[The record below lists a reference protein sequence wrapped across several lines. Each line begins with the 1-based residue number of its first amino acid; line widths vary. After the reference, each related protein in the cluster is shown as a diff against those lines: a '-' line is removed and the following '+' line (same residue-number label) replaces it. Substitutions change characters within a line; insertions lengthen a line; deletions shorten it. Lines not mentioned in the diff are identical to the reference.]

1 MPSPIA
7 SSSEPRM
14 FRNESAGTRSI
25 RPDETAAGAR
35 TSSTRTGA
43 PDSMRCTS
51 SSGVISLASWP
62 IVMRVSPADARRSRL
77 VAAGGTGQD
86 APMPEP
92 STVPAKRSTVADIL
106 PGLALSVLVALLA
119 RAVHNAFPPGVAA
132 AVGEVILAVLLGLLI
147 GNTVGLPTYFA
158 PGIRF
163 SFQTVLRL
171 AIVLL
176 GAAFSVQQVAAIGG
190 KAVLMI
196 VVLMAVALLAAHA
209 LGRLAGVPPR
219 LATLIGVG
227 TAVCGN
233 SAIVATAPVIGAHDD
248 EVSFAVATNTL
259 FGTLA
264 VFLYPI
270 LGHAMHLNDPAFGSW
285 AGSAVNDT
293 SQVVAAGFAY
303 SEGAGRIA
311 TAVKLTR
318 NALMGV
324 VIVLMGVLYRRA
336 RAKEQGDAPAGTSGA
351 PRSTLRLRVQQSV
364 PLFVL
369 GFLAMA
375 VLQSA
380 GVIRELSTRV
390 GRDLTLDAQFWARVL
405 ILVAL
410 AGVGLSTKIAAM
422 RRAGLKPFYVG
433 FAVAAAVSAV
443 SLLWIHTIGPA
454 AG

>member
-1 MPSPIA
+1 MASPSQPA
-7 SSSEPRM
+7 S
-14 FRNESAGTRSI
+14 
-25 RPDETAAGAR
+25 
-35 TSSTRTGA
+35 TSPT
-43 PDSMRCTS
+43 
-51 SSGVISLASWP
+51 L
-62 IVMRVSPADARRSRL
+62 PA
-77 VAAGGTGQD
+77 V
-86 APMPEP
+86 
-92 STVPAKRSTVADIL
+92 L
-106 PGLALSVLVALLA
+106 PGLALSVLIALLA
-119 RAVHNAFPPGVAA
+119 RMIHQSLAPGIAA

-147 GNTVGLPTYFA
+147 GNTVGLPPFFA

-163 SFQTVLRL
+163 SFHAVLRM

-176 GAAFSVQQVAAIGG
+176 GATFSVQQVAAIGG

-196 VVLMAVALLAAHA
+196 VVLMTVALLAAHA
-209 LGRLAGVPPR
+209 LGRLARVPPR

-233 SAIVATAPVIGAHDD
+233 SAIVAAAPVIGAHDD
-248 EVSFAVATNTL
+248 EVSFAIATNTL

-270 LGHAMHLNDPAFGSW
+270 LGRALHLNDPAFGTW

-293 SQVVAAGFAY
+293 SQVVATGFAY
-303 SEGAGRIA
+303 SETAGRIA

-324 VIVLMGVLYRRA
+324 VIVLLGVWYRRA
-336 RAKEQGDAPAGTSGA
+336 RKAEEATADGPRAA
-351 PRSTLRLRVQQSV
+351 PRPTWWLRFQQSV

-375 VLQSA
+375 ALQSA
-380 GVIRELSTRV
+380 GVIRELSVRV
-390 GRDLTLDAQFWARVL
+390 GRDLTQDAQFWARVL

-410 AGVGLSTKIAAM
+410 AGVGLSTRIAAM
-422 RRAGLKPFYVG
+422 RRAGLRPFYVG
-433 FAVAAAVSAV
+433 LAVAAAVSAM
-443 SLLWIHTIGPA
+443 SLLWIHLVGPA

>member
-1 MPSPIA
+1 VA
-7 SSSEPRM
+7 SKSK
-14 FRNESAGTRSI
+14 TQ
-25 RPDETAAGAR
+25 
-35 TSSTRTGA
+35 
-43 PDSMRCTS
+43 
-51 SSGVISLASWP
+51 
-62 IVMRVSPADARRSRL
+62 AD
-77 VAAGGTGQD
+77 V
-86 APMPEP
+86 
-92 STVPAKRSTVADIL
+92 L
-106 PGLALSVLVALLA
+106 PGLALSILVGLLA
-119 RAVHNAFPPGVAA
+119 RILHQTLPGGLAA

-147 GNTVGLPTYFA
+147 GNTLPLPPMLA

-163 SFQTVLRL
+163 SFHAVLRL

-176 GAAFSVQQVAAIGG
+176 GATFSVQQVAAIGG
-190 KAVLMI
+190 KAVVMI
-196 VVLMAVALLAAHA
+196 VVLMTVALLAAHA
-209 LGRLAGVPPR
+209 LGRLARVPPR

-264 VFLYPI
+264 VFLYPLI
-270 LGHAMHLNDPAFGSW
+270 GHALHLRDPAFGTW

-293 SQVVAAGFAY
+293 SQVVATGFAY

-324 VIVLMGVLYRRA
+324 VIVLMGILHRGGSADEGGAGHRRA
-336 RAKEQGDAPAGTSGA
+336 AHAGFW
-351 PRSTLRLRVQQSV
+351 LRLKQSI

-375 VLQSA
+375 ALQSA
-380 GVIRELSTRV
+380 GVLRELSIRM
-390 GRDLTLDAQFWARVL
+390 GRDIASDAQWWARVL

-422 RRAGLKPFYVG
+422 RRAGLRPFYIG
-433 FAVAAAVSAV
+433 LAVAAVTSAV
-443 SLLWIHTIGPA
+443 SLLWIHTVGPA

>member
-1 MPSPIA
+1 MPSPTPSPI
-7 SSSEPRM
+7 PK
-14 FRNESAGTRSI
+14 
-25 RPDETAAGAR
+25 RP
-35 TSSTRTGA
+35 
-43 PDSMRCTS
+43 
-51 SSGVISLASWP
+51 
-62 IVMRVSPADARRSRL
+62 
-77 VAAGGTGQD
+77 
-86 APMPEP
+86 
-92 STVPAKRSTVADIL
+92 TVTDIL

-119 RAVHNAFPPGVAA
+119 RTIHQALPAGIAA

-147 GNTVGLPTYFA
+147 GNTVGLPSYFA

-163 SFQTVLRL
+163 SFHALLRV

-176 GAAFSVQQVAAIGG
+176 GATFSVQQVAAIGG
-190 KAVLMI
+190 KAVFMV
-196 VVLMAVALLAAHA
+196 VVLMTAALLAAHA
-209 LGRLAGVPPR
+209 LGRLTGVPQR
-219 LATLIGVG
+219 LSTLIGVG

-270 LGHAMHLNDPAFGSW
+270 LGRAMHLNDAAFGTW

-293 SQVVAAGFAY
+293 SQVVATGFAY
-303 SEGAGRIA
+303 SETAGRIA

-336 RAKEQGDAPAGTSGA
+336 RREEEGAAPARGA
-351 PRSTLRLRVQQSV
+351 SPRATLWLRVQQSV

-375 VLQSA
+375 ALQSA
-380 GVIRELSTRV
+380 GVLRELSIRM
-390 GRDLTLDAQFWARVL
+390 GRDLAKDAQFWAKVL
-405 ILVAL
+405 ILIAL

-433 FAVAAAVSAV
+433 LAVAAAVSAI
-443 SLLWIHTIGPA
+443 SLLWIHLVGPA